1 MKWNVE
7 EESDVKNDETHH
19 NSVREYYLQSQF
31 S

>member
-1 MKWNVE
+1 MKWNV
-7 EESDVKNDETHH
+7 EESDVKNDDTHH